1 MCDCFLAAG
10 EFNLFFTFKKIF
22 VQFSAEQLW
31 KTKRNLSV
39 RCMTITQCHLS
50 YQCRRVYSWQGRRLR
65 SPVHYGFGSTP
76 RSCGQRWTRWRWL
89 TASLFLCCVRQQPLC
104 SFQVDFSR
112 YNTHTYT
119 HTQDDARKWH
129 EGENKYPVGE
139 MFAMPIPQSSFQTH
153 CSTALSHNFVSRPR
167 PQVHVT
173 ALLSWLKTWLTHEM
187 SVGRSGGSE
196 GQMRQ
201 KKTKNSASLVQAPLL
216 QFIQFAE
223 SGWKKIHIN
232 SQ

>member
-1 MCDCFLAAG
+1 
-10 EFNLFFTFKKIF
+10 
-22 VQFSAEQLW
+22 
-31 KTKRNLSV
+31 
-39 RCMTITQCHLS
+39 
-50 YQCRRVYSWQGRRLR
+50 
-65 SPVHYGFGSTP
+65 
-76 RSCGQRWTRWRWL
+76 
-89 TASLFLCCVRQQPLC
+89 
-104 SFQVDFSR
+104 
-112 YNTHTYT
+112 
-119 HTQDDARKWH
+119 
-129 EGENKYPVGE
+129 
-139 MFAMPIPQSSFQTH
+139 MPIPQSSFQTH

-223 SGWKKIHIN
+223 SGWKKISISIVSNNFSYVLKNIVRNYNPIN
-232 SQ
+232 MQCLVFLPTEFDLIHYWVWLVFVCVFVSVVFSFDTWTRKVFFYSFKVWNRKQKRKLY